1 MLKCQSWPMA
11 YPSIIG
17 TFRTQRHSSWMISAR
32 AELSDDLSERS
43 LFEGKKE
50 RVKLATEHKRSL
62 HYRNLGH
69 VWSIISNSHFY
80 ILNNITHFSHTF
92 SLIRISKN
100 YKQPFSNYSTKHPLN
115 NYGTNYTILWKDNN
129 YTILEKYDNIIW
141 VQLMY
146 VDV

>member
-1 MLKCQSWPMA
+1 MGGPWPPHPYTCLRPWA

-80 ILNNITHFSHTF
+80 ILNNITHFFTHFFTYTYFKKLQTTF
-92 SLIRISKN
+92 LKLL
-100 YKQPFSNYSTKHPLN
+100 YQTPP
-115 NYGTNYTILWKDNN
+115 
-129 YTILEKYDNIIW
+129 
-141 VQLMY
+141 
-146 VDV
+146 